1 MTTATAGKTSGG
13 IAGLVRFMTAAK
25 APTLPINLSA
35 VVGALVAV
43 ITQSVAWSL
52 PFMLIALLLL
62 AWQWRGAKAGQVEI
76 GTLVVP
82 RVAILLALAVLALAR
97 DTSDAALLAAV
108 VLAVLA
114 ATLEPTLAAVA
125 RAGYPVTSNL
135 PGLRTS
141 PGRIRL
147 MSWVPPIN
155 GAVVAVVLIAALT
168 PLPGWPALVA
178 ALGGLVALAVAGLR
192 GLQTAL
198 ARRRA
203 EGKLR
208 SALTSY
214 EPVFAVYWQAAA
226 GTSYQLGMWLPYLER
241 LGKPFI
247 VVVRTRVNFD
257 EAVALTTAP
266 GGAADGLDGP
276 GRRDRAVASSRLLH
290 EQRHPQ
296 LPHGAVRAP
305 DPHPAQPRRQR
316 QGADY
321 NPVFRMYD
329 KNFVAGQAA
338 VDRFAANG
346 VSMPAEM
353 FAIVGRPQVE
363 GITPRPGADLRS
375 RRPDRALRA
384 DVGRFPRRFQL
395 LLPAG
400 RVDIIKALLAR
411 GATIVF
417 RPHPYAA
424 ELAGVGARVRPDP
437 WAPRRDRKSTGRA
450 HRFGTEAEKTMSV
463 TDCFNVSDAMV
474 SDVSSV
480 VADYLYSEKPFAMVS
495 VLTPAA
501 DFPKEFPLARASYVI
516 DAHRKRLR
524 AWTPAGRDA
533 RIRPARR
540 PGGPEDVLPG
550 GLPRRDLRPAVRRRG
565 VALRL
570 SGS

>member
-62 AWQWRGAKAGQVEI
+62 AGQWRGAKAGQVEI

-178 ALGGLVALAVAGLR
+178 ALGGLVALAVAGLQ

-266 GGAADGLDGP
+266 VVLRTALTDLDDVIVP
-276 GRRDRAVASSRLLH
+276 SLKTVFYMNNAIRNCHMVRYEHLTH
-290 EQRHPQ
+290 IQ
-296 LPHGAVRAP
+296 LNHGDSDKAP
-305 DPHPAQPRRQR
+305 S
-316 QGADY
+316 Y

-363 GITPRPGADLRS
+363 GITLARGPISALADPTVLYA
-375 RRPDRALRA
+375 PTWAGFHA
-384 DVGRFPRRFQL
+384 DSNYCSLPVGY
-395 LLPAG
+395 
-400 RVDIIKALLAR
+400 DIIKALLAR

-424 ELAGVGARVRPDP
+424 NSPALARECDRIRGLLAE
-437 WAPRRDRKSTGRA
+437 DRKSTGRA

-501 DFPKEFPLARASYVI
+501 EFPKEFPLARASYVI
-516 DAHRKRLR
+516 DAHRKRLQGLDASLDEMLGSDPLAETR
-524 AWTPAGRDA
+524 RSLKRYYLGDFPAESYAQRFVDEA
-533 RIRPARR
+533 SRY
-540 PGGPEDVLPG
+540 V
-550 GLPRRDLRPAVRRRG
+550 
-565 VALRL
+565 
-570 SGS
+570 

>member
-1 MTTATAGKTSGG
+1 
-13 IAGLVRFMTAAK
+13 MTAAK

-62 AWQWRGAKAGQVEI
+62 AGQWRGAKAGQVEI
-76 GTLVVP
+76 GTPVVP

-125 RAGYPVTSNL
+125 RAGYRVTSNL

-178 ALGGLVALAVAGLR
+178 ALGGLVALAVAGLQ

-247 VVVRTRVNFD
+247 VVAATRVNFD
-257 EAVALTTAP
+257 EAVALTTP
-266 GGAADGLDGP
+266 PVVLPDGLDGP
-276 GRRDRAVASSRLLH
+276 GRRDRAVRSKTVFYMNNA
-290 EQRHPQ
+290 HPQ
-296 LPHGAVRAP
+296 LATWCGNEHLTDIQLDHGDSDKAP
-305 DPHPAQPRRQR
+305 S
-316 QGADY
+316 Y

-363 GITPRPGADLRS
+363 GIALARGPISALADPTVLYA
-375 RRPDRALRA
+375 PTWAGFHA
-384 DVGRFPRRFQL
+384 DSNYCSLPVGY
-395 LLPAG
+395 
-400 RVDIIKALLAR
+400 DIIKALLAR
-411 GATIVF
+411 GCTIVF
-417 RPHPYAA
+417 RPHPTRSNSPA
-424 ELAGVGARVRPDP
+424 LARGVRPDRGAPPPRTVRTRGARTGSGRKRRRRCPLPTASMSPTP
-437 WAPRRDRKSTGRA
+437 WSRTSPAWWPTTSTRRSRSRWFGADPRR
-450 HRFGTEAEKTMSV
+450 
-463 TDCFNVSDAMV
+463 
-474 SDVSSV
+474 
-480 VADYLYSEKPFAMVS
+480 
-495 VLTPAA
+495 
-501 DFPKEFPLARASYVI
+501 
-516 DAHRKRLR
+516 
-524 AWTPAGRDA
+524 
-533 RIRPARR
+533 
-540 PGGPEDVLPG
+540 
-550 GLPRRDLRPAVRRRG
+550 GLPRRSSRWPGLLCDRCAPQAPAGPGRLRWTRC
-565 VALRL
+565 
-570 SGS
+570 SGSDLLAETRRSLKRYHLGDFPAESYAQRFVDEASRYV

>member
-1 MTTATAGKTSGG
+1 MTTATADKTSGG

-114 ATLEPTLAAVA
+114 TTLEPTLAAVA

-147 MSWVPPIN
+147 MPWVPPIN

-178 ALGGLVALAVAGLR
+178 ALGGLAALAVAGLR

-266 GGAADGLDGP
+266 VVLRTALTDLDDVIVP
-276 GRRDRAVASSRLLH
+276 SLKTVFYMNNAIRNCHMVRYEHLTH
-290 EQRHPQ
+290 IQ
-296 LPHGAVRAP
+296 LNHGDSDKAP
-305 DPHPAQPRRQR
+305 S
-316 QGADY
+316 Y

-363 GITPRPGADLRS
+363 GITLARGPISALADPTVLYA
-375 RRPDRALRA
+375 PTWAGFHA
-384 DVGRFPRRFQL
+384 DSNYCSLPVGY
-395 LLPAG
+395 
-400 RVDIIKALLAR
+400 DIIKALLAR

-424 ELAGVGARVRPDP
+424 NSPVLARECDRIRGLLAE
-437 WAPRRDRKSTGRA
+437 DRKSTGRA

-495 VLTPAA
+495 VLTSAA

-516 DAHRKRLR
+516 DAHRKRLQGLDASLDEMLGSDPLAETR
-524 AWTPAGRDA
+524 RSLKRYYLGDFPAESYAQRFVDEA
-533 RIRPARR
+533 SRY
-540 PGGPEDVLPG
+540 V
-550 GLPRRDLRPAVRRRG
+550 
-565 VALRL
+565 
-570 SGS
+570 